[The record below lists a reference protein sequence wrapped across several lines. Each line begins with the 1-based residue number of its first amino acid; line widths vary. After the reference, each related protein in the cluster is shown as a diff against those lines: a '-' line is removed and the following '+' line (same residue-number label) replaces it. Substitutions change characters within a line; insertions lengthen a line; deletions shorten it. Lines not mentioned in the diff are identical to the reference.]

1 MCTPLRCRRIRFPA
15 ADSWT
20 RSSVTMPVSGGGL
33 TVTKES
39 ADRSNRLATGGVE
52 MVSGEHYIEV
62 PITKDGASDG
72 RHIMIGVTRPDLDL
86 ETYHYGTNNAWYLH
100 PYSGGLY
107 GQGKSNESPQG
118 KLAVGDRVGVL
129 LNLDEGWLRF
139 YVNGKVFGPGFPS
152 GVTGP
157 VVIAVELIHVG
168 EQVLLLPD
176 APKPPAPG
184 EHQ

>member
-1 MCTPLRCRRIRFPA
+1 
-15 ADSWT
+15 
-20 RSSVTMPVSGGGL
+20 MPVSGGGL

-62 PITKDGASDG
+62 QITKDGAIEG
-72 RHIMIGVTRPDLDL
+72 RHMHIGVTRPDLDL
-86 ETYHYGTNNAWYLH
+86 ETYHYDADNAWYF
-100 PYSGGLY
+100 YAGRGTLY
-107 GQGKSNESPQG
+107 GQGKDNESPQG
-118 KLAVGDRVGVL
+118 RLAVGDRVGVL

-157 VVIAVELIHVG
+157 VVIAVQLRDVG
-168 EQVLLLPD
+168 HQVLLLPD
-176 APKPPAPG
+176 APRPI
-184 EHQ
+184 E

>member
-1 MCTPLRCRRIRFPA
+1 MCTPLRCRLTRFAA
-15 ADSWT
+15 ADSWA

-33 TVTKES
+33 TVARES
-39 ADRSNRLATGGVE
+39 ADRSWRLTTGGVE

-62 PITKDGASDG
+62 QITKDAANDN
-72 RHIMIGVTRPDLDL
+72 RNIMIGVTRPDLDL
-86 ETYHYGTNNAWYLH
+86 ETQHHLTDNAWYLFAH
-100 PYSGGLY
+100 TGGLY
-107 GQGKSNESPQG
+107 GQGKNNESPQG

-157 VVIAVELIHVG
+157 VVIAVELRDVG
-168 EQVLLLPD
+168 QQVLLLPD
-176 APKPPAPG
+176 APKPPPPG